1 MTPVLSRRA
10 LGRATL
16 ARQFLLA
23 RTEATVPEVVS
34 HLVGLQAQT
43 PHTWYTGLWSRVA
56 GFTPDQAA
64 DLLVRRELVRIAV
77 MRSTIHLVTASD
89 ALHLRPV
96 VQPALDRDL
105 FRNFTHGRDM
115 RGLDVDAVVAAGRAL
130 LAEKPRTNKELGAL
144 LHERWS
150 DRAPAALAY
159 AIRCLVP
166 LVQVPPRGVWGRS
179 GSIAHTSVET
189 WLGESVVDKPSVDG
203 VVLRYLAAF
212 GPATVKDVQT
222 WSGLTRLRE
231 VVEGLPLLRLR
242 DEDGQELFDLPDA
255 PRPAEDVPAP
265 VRFLYD
271 FDNVLLSHADRRRV
285 VTDDVRAQNYEPHGP
300 VPQFFLVDGVTAGD
314 WRLDR
319 TEDLATLELR
329 PFHRLSAADEQELE
343 REGERLLAFLAPD
356 VPRHQVRTTVAAL
369 TRP

>member
-23 RTEATVPEVVS
+23 RTEASVPEVVA

-43 PHTWYTGLWSRVA
+43 PHTWYTGLWSRIA
-56 GFTPDQAA
+56 GFTPDRAA
-64 DLLVRRELVRIAV
+64 DPLVDRELVRIAV
-77 MRSTIHLVTASD
+77 MRSTIHLVTAAD
-89 ALHLRPV
+89 ALALRPL

-105 FRNFTHGRDM
+105 FRNHTHGRDM
-115 RGLDVDAVVAAGRAL
+115 RGLDVDAVVAAGRTL
-130 LAEKPRTNKELGAL
+130 LAEKPRTNKELGTL
-144 LHERWS
+144 LHEQWP
-150 DRAPAALAY
+150 DRAPASLAY

-179 GSIAHTSVET
+179 GAIAHTSAET
-189 WLGESVVDKPSVDG
+189 WLGASPDPADRPSVDDL
-203 VVLRYLAAF
+203 VLRYLAAF
-212 GPATVKDVQT
+212 GPATVKDAQT

-255 PRPAEDVPAP
+255 PRPDGHVPAP
-265 VRFLYD
+265 PRFLYD
-271 FDNVLLSHADRRRV
+271 FDNLLLSHADRRRV
-285 VTDDVRAQNYEPHGP
+285 VTDDVRAQQYEPHGP

-314 WRLDR
+314 WKVRR
-319 TEDLATLELR
+319 TKDAATLELR
-329 PFHRLSAADEQELE
+329 PFHRATAMDEVE
-343 REGERLLAFLAPD
+343 REGERLLAFLAAD
-356 VPRHQVRTTVAAL
+356 VPRHEVRTTSPAAR
-369 TRP
+369 RP